1 MKRHRDSQQTSLPHT
16 QPTIEVNNVPKLSS
30 LDAPVSPPRKRSTT
44 KAAHSNCAPSNLNC
58 SDQETGATFNKEHL
72 NLAAIEAGQVEV
84 TDHLSIFSS
93 RLSHSARPAVS
104 QSPRLQIPDWVSLY
118 QRNQSPE
125 GRHFVIHQHDHPIA
139 GPHYDLRLQFSDS
152 SSVSWSIMYGLPGNP
167 NSRRL
172 NRNATETRVHCLW
185 NHLIE
190 TASPR
195 TGSMIIWDTGEYEI
209 LPYQPEQTQPETDD
223 SHSDISSDTS
233 ISTVDS
239 KTDSE
244 KLHQAFQNRKI
255 RLRLHGTKLP
265 QNYTIILRLDKNID
279 FRRNPTTPRK
289 RRRRTIP
296 NLKRGPSTS
305 SSDSSPPPSK
315 SDSTG
320 TPAPGVS
327 DQTLSASET
336 PGREHSD
343 EEDDI
348 DEHIRANNAYP
359 GAVNSIGS
367 VHQRRWF
374 VTLDRVNSGF
384 VAEAG
389 SGPGRKRWV
398 RKWDPGTGRLLG
410 FEPFYVRGPEVE
422 SSVVTRRLGRDVLK
436 DEGVEGFV
444 PRRGWRAVLE

>member
-1 MKRHRDSQQTSLPHT
+1 MKRYRDSRQTSPPFTL
-16 QPTIEVNNVPKLSS
+16 PTIEDNDIPKLSS
-30 LDAPVSPPRKRSTT
+30 LDAPVSPPRKRSTA
-44 KAAHSNCAPSNLNC
+44 KARHSSNA
-58 SDQETGATFNKEHL
+58 SSEPKRHD
-72 NLAAIEAGQVEV
+72 LAAIEAGQVEV

-93 RLSHSARPAVS
+93 RLSQAARPAVS

-223 SHSDISSDTS
+223 SRSDNLSDTS

-244 KLHQAFQNRKI
+244 KLCQAFQNRKI

-279 FRRNPTTPRK
+279 FRRNPTTTRK

-336 PGREHSD
+336 PGGEHSD
-343 EEDDI
+343 EEDDV
-348 DEHIRANNAYP
+348 DEQIRTNNAYP
-359 GAVNSIGS
+359 GAINSIGS

-389 SGPGRKRWV
+389 SGSGGKRWV

-410 FEPFYVRGPEVE
+410 FKPFYVRGPEVE
-422 SSVVTRRLGRDVLK
+422 RSVVTGRLGRDVLE

>member
-1 MKRHRDSQQTSLPHT
+1 MKRYRDSQQTSPPIS
-16 QPTIEVNNVPKLSS
+16 QPSMDIPKLSS
-30 LDAPVSPPRKRSTT
+30 LDAPVSPPRKRSTARAT
-44 KAAHSNCAPSNLNC
+44 HSSNTSSNL
-58 SDQETGATFNKEHL
+58 SSSAQEAEASSNQEHH
-72 NLAAIEAGQVEV
+72 NLAAIEAGQVKV

-93 RLSHSARPAVS
+93 RLSQFARPAVS

-139 GPHYDLRLQFSDS
+139 GPHYDLRLQFSGS

-167 NSRRL
+167 NSRRM
-172 NRNATETRVHCLW
+172 NRNATETR

-190 TASPR
+190 TASTR

-209 LPYQPEQTQPETDD
+209 LPYRPEQTLPETDD
-223 SHSDISSDTS
+223 SRSDISSDRS

-239 KTDSE
+239 KTDNE
-244 KLHQAFQNRKI
+244 KLRQAFHNRKI

-265 QNYTIILRLDKNID
+265 QNYTIILRLDKDRD

-289 RRRRTIP
+289 QRRRTIP

-305 SSDSSPPPSK
+305 SSGSSPPPSK

-327 DQTLSASET
+327 NETLFASKT
-336 PGREHSD
+336 PGGEHSD
-343 EEDDI
+343 EDDDI
-348 DEHIRANNAYP
+348 DEQIRTNNAYP

-384 VAEAG
+384 VVKAG
-389 SGPGRKRWV
+389 SGPGGKMWA
-398 RKWDPGTGRLLG
+398 RKWDPATGRLLG
-410 FEPFYVRGPEVE
+410 FVPFCVRGPEVE
-422 SSVVTRRLGRDVLK
+422 RSVVTGRLGMDVLE
-436 DEGVEGFV
+436 DEGVADFV

>member
-1 MKRHRDSQQTSLPHT
+1 MKRYRDSQQTSPRIT
-16 QPTIEVNNVPKLSS
+16 QPAIEVPKLST
-30 LDAPVSPPRKRSTT
+30 LDAPVSPPRKRSTA
-44 KAAHSNCAPSNLNC
+44 KATHSRNASSNLNT
-58 SDQETGATFNKEHL
+58 SAKEAEASTNKEHH
-72 NLAAIEAGQVEV
+72 NLAAIEAGQVQV

-93 RLSHSARPAVS
+93 RLRQSARPTVL
-104 QSPRLQIPDWVSLY
+104 QSPRLHIPDWVSLY
-118 QRNQSPE
+118 QRNQYPE

-167 NSRRL
+167 NSRRM

-209 LPYQPEQTQPETDD
+209 LPYRPEQTLPETDD
-223 SHSDISSDTS
+223 SRSAISSDAS

-239 KTDSE
+239 KTENE
-244 KLHQAFQNRKI
+244 KLRQAFHNRKI

-265 QNYTIILRLDKNID
+265 QDYTIILRLDKNRD
-279 FRRNPTTPRK
+279 FRRTPPHPENDVVER
-289 RRRRTIP
+289 
-296 NLKRGPSTS
+296 TS
-305 SSDSSPPPSK
+305 SSGSSPPPK
-315 SDSTG
+315 SDPTG

-327 DQTLSASET
+327 NQTLSASET
-336 PGREHSD
+336 PGGEHSD
-343 EEDDI
+343 EDDI
-348 DEHIRANNAYP
+348 DEQIRTNNAYP

-384 VAEAG
+384 VAEVG
-389 SGPGRKRWV
+389 SGKRWV
-398 RKWDPGTGRLLG
+398 RKWDPATERLLG
-410 FEPFYVRGPEVE
+410 FEPFYVRGPGVE
-422 SSVVTRRLGRDVLK
+422 RSVVTGRLGRDVLE
-436 DEGVEGFV
+436 DEGVKGFV